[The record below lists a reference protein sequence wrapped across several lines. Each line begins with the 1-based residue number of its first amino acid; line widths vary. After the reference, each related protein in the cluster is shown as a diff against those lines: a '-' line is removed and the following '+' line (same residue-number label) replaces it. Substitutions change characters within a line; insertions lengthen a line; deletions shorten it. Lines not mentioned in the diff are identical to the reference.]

1 MYVHNMHNIANSILY
16 SFIFTDMYIELK
28 SSSRAVADKK
38 ERPGQPVKFGDFYP
52 TV

>member
-1 MYVHNMHNIANSILY
+1 MYVHNMHNIANSIIY

-28 SSSRAVADKK
+28 SSSRAAADKK